1 MSFPSRVPSNSSL
14 LFRISRANDA
24 SRRCK
29 WSLCTRSATLPCPD
43 HRFWCELPQ
52 SLVHSHLFKRAPD
65 CPRTQPFHRFKVN
78 PSWLAVKPLHD
89 TILYIDPPAEPIT
102 VDDQLTVAEANI
114 PTLTVRDIHLSI
126 LQVPVTYED
135 VLAIVPGLHARP
147 PIIPPAVDPDLTN
160 IIPPPDGFDLIF
172 HVGVTG
178 RGPLRMERVGHKFG
192 YNMKDATGCL
202 APIVRVSREE
212 SSNPNHGHSEPSP
225 MERMERARLSGYD
238 IEAPVDGAEPP
249 KRGFGKGYE
258 TFPEEIY
265 TDIDVE
271 KLVHHLKKSG
281 IDVRVIYLYFIMSI
295 NIVLEAN
302 ILVLGCRALPLRLH
316 LLLLTCREQTGRRK
330 S

>member
-1 MSFPSRVPSNSSL
+1 VRPYHV
-14 LFRISRANDA
+14 
-24 SRRCK
+24 
-29 WSLCTRSATLPCPD
+29 
-43 HRFWCELPQ
+43 
-52 SLVHSHLFKRAPD
+52 LVTGFG
-65 CPRTQPFHRFKVN
+65 PFHRFTVN
-78 PSWLAVKPLHD
+78 PSWLAVKPLHN
-89 TILYIDPPAEPIT
+89 TILNIDPPAEPSTI
-102 VDDQLTVAEANI
+102 DDQLITAEADI
-114 PTLTVRDIHLSI
+114 HITRSIHLST

-135 VLAIVPGLHARP
+135 VLSIVPGLHARP
-147 PIIPPAVDPDLTN
+147 PIIPPTVDHDLPD

-202 APIVRVSREE
+202 APIVRVMREE
-212 SSNPNHGHSEPSP
+212 SSNPNHGQSEPSM

-238 IEAPVDGAEPP
+238 IEAPVDGTEPP

-281 IDVRVIYLYFIMSI
+281 IDQIYSSLDAGHYLCDFIYYCSLAESKRATGKADKSTTKVIFLHCPPVDQPLSTEE
-295 NIVLEAN
+295 VTEA
-302 ILVLGCRALPLRLH
+302 IK
-316 LLLLTCREQTGRRK
+316 K
-330 S
+330 SVIWLCGASKSTFPSA